1 MNKQLL
7 LCLFCSLFARG
18 WTQVLSRC
26 TLGNQSYADLY
37 FSANI
42 AHMQRIRERC
52 NPDAKIYLSIWY
64 VWIHY
69 RRPTC
74 NSNSR

>member
-1 MNKQLL
+1 M
-7 LCLFCSLFARG
+7 
-18 WTQVLSRC
+18 LSRC

-64 VWIHY
+64 VYMDTLQETHMQLQLQIAAE
-69 RRPTC
+69 
-74 NSNSR
+74 S